1 MAYTGYHVAIRFT
14 LIRPRGFPRPSLTI
28 DTTTGDDRT
37 YDDSALTA
45 RYAAA
50 FAPDGSIDIV
60 IDVFEGPRL
69 VASLPVARYG
79 PDEATGFSQD

>member
-1 MAYTGYHVAIRFT
+1 MAYTEYHVAIRFT
-14 LIRPRGFPRPSLTI
+14 FIRPRGFPRPSLTI

-60 IDVFEGPRL
+60 IDVFRGPAPRREPAGGPL
-69 VASLPVARYG
+69 W
-79 PDEATGFSQD
+79 PDEATVFSQD

>member
-1 MAYTGYHVAIRFT
+1 MS
-14 LIRPRGFPRPSLTI
+14 SLTI

-50 FAPDGSIDIV
+50 VAPDGSIDVV

-69 VASLPVARYG
+69 VGSLPVERFG
-79 PDEATGFSQD
+79 PDAATGFTSR